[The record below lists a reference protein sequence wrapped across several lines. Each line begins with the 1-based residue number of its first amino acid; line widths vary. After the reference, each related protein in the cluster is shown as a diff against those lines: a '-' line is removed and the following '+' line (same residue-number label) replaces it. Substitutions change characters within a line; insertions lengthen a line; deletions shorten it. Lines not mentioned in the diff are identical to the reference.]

1 MDDQKERREL
11 TTFQQ
16 AELKWL
22 RRQVDTLDQERFRSD
37 ARPNVQRELFTAR
50 EELDQFVRG
59 LRVSGFLI

>member
-1 MDDQKERREL
+1 MDDQKERKAL

>member
-1 MDDQKERREL
+1 MDYQKERKAL

-22 RRQVDTLDQERFRSD
+22 RRQVDTLDQERFRED
-37 ARPNVQRELFTAR
+37 ARPNIQRELFTAR

-59 LRVSGFLI
+59 LRVNGYLI

>member
-1 MDDQKERREL
+1 MDDQRERREL

-37 ARPNVQRELFTAR
+37 ARPNVQREIFTAR

>member
-1 MDDQKERREL
+1 MDDQRERRDL

>member
-1 MDDQKERREL
+1 MDDQRERREL

>member
-1 MDDQKERREL
+1 MDDQRERREL

-50 EELDQFVRG
+50 GELGRFVRG
-59 LRVSGFLI
+59 LRESGFLI